1 LNNHRKNQPGLR
13 RKMLN
18 MRFIASCVVFLTL
31 FPSAFAQQPRQRV
44 SVDEA
49 KDLVLAALPA
59 KTKRLPRFGL
69 EGGVDPTYPH
79 FYIFMAYWEGAPNG
93 SMVIGHY
100 AVDFSTADV
109 WNAVMACEELSTA
122 ALQKMQM
129 KIRSRIG
136 LSNSDYR
143 KIKGTC
149 PLETKTTTPFSK

>member
-1 LNNHRKNQPGLR
+1 
-13 RKMLN
+13 
-18 MRFIASCVVFLTL
+18 MRFVASCVVFLTL
-31 FPSAFAQQPRQRV
+31 FLSAFAQQATRRV

-59 KTKRLPRFGL
+59 KAKQLPKFGL

-100 AVDFSTADV
+100 AVDYSTADV
-109 WNAVMACEELSTA
+109 WDAVMACEELSTP

-136 LSNSDYR
+136 LSKSDYH

-149 PLETKTTTPFSK
+149 PLETETTPFSK